1 MRLKGRV
8 ALITGAA
15 RGIGREAAL
24 LFSENGARVAVCDI
38 DPQRG
43 EEVVGLIRR
52 NGGEAGFFL
61 MNVADRHQV
70 QQAVAEIV
78 QRFAHIDILIN
89 NAGITRDAQLL
100 KMSEEDWDQVISV
113 NLKGVFNVT
122 QAVVPIM
129 LAQNYGRIINTTSIV
144 ALYGNF
150 GQSNYAASKA
160 GLIGLT
166 RVWAR
171 ELGPKGITVNAVA
184 PGFIET
190 EMVKSVPEKVL
201 GMVRERIPLRRLG
214 TPREV
219 AYVYL
224 FLASEEASYI
234 NGAVIQVDGGLIW

>member
-1 MRLKGRV
+1 MRLRDRV

-24 LFSENGARVAVCDI
+24 LFAQEGAKVAVCDV
-38 DPQRG
+38 DPQG
-43 EEVVGLIRR
+43 EEVAHTIRQ
-52 NGGEAGFFL
+52 NGGTAAFFV
-61 MNVADRHQV
+61 MNVADRNQV
-70 QQAVAEIV
+70 QQVVAEIV
-78 QRFAHIDILIN
+78 RTFSRIDVLVN
-89 NAGITRDAQLL
+89 NAGVTRDAQLV
-100 KMSEEDWDQVISV
+100 KMSEEDWDKVLTV

-122 QAVVPIM
+122 QAVVPTMI
-129 LAQNYGRIINTTSIV
+129 AQRYGRIINTASIV

-190 EMVKSVPEKVL
+190 EMIKSVPEKIL
-201 GMVRERIPLRRLG
+201 QSVRERVPLRRLG

-224 FLASEEASYI
+224 FLASDEASYV
-234 NGAVIQVDGGLIW
+234 NGAVIQVDGGLVW

>member
-1 MRLKGRV
+1 MRLRNRV

-24 LFSENGARVAVCDI
+24 LFAQEGAKVAVCDV
-38 DPQRG
+38 DPQG
-43 EEVVGLIRR
+43 EEVAHAIQQ
-52 NGGEAGFFL
+52 NGGSAAFFV
-61 MNVADRHQV
+61 MNVADRNQV
-70 QQAVAEIV
+70 QQVVAEIV
-78 QRFAHIDILIN
+78 RTFSRIDVLVN
-89 NAGITRDAQLL
+89 NAGITRDAQLV
-100 KMSEEDWDQVISV
+100 KMSEEDWDKVLAV

-122 QAVVPIM
+122 QAVVPTM
-129 LAQNYGRIINTTSIV
+129 LAQGYGRIINTASIV

-150 GQSNYAASKA
+150 GQSNYVASKA

-190 EMVKSVPEKVL
+190 EMVKSVPEKIL
-201 GMVRERIPLRRLG
+201 QSVRERVPLRRLG
-214 TPREV
+214 SPRDV

-224 FLASEEASYI
+224 FLASDEAAYV
-234 NGAVIQVDGGLIW
+234 NGAVIPVDGGLVW